1 MENERGVD
9 RLSRYII
16 YGGAALVVLA
26 LCWYLRSVLIYIV
39 LAAVVSLL
47 GRPVMTILGKL
58 RYKGRRLPDW
68 LGAVV
73 SLIIILALFSF
84 VFTQIIPVVAGIVQR
99 ISENFSSS
107 DYSLPVDSFMDFVNG
122 INAWLISHFPQFG
135 SDFRIEN
142 SVGSF
147 LESTFDLGSISV
159 VIEKVAAF
167 FVSFGVGVFA
177 VVFISFFFIKDPMLF
192 RRIVG
197 ALVPDKIENRVITAI
212 GDIEHLLSRY
222 FVGLIIEI
230 LCVTLLDFLGLSLIA
245 RIDFNAALGIAFI
258 VGLMNIIPYV
268 GPLVGVILGT
278 ILATVLKFS
287 AGAMSVH
294 FWGFIILV
302 VCIFEATKLLD
313 TFFLQPY
320 IYSRSIRSG
329 ALEIFIVLLIAANA
343 AGVVGMLVAIP
354 AYTVVRVIA
363 AHFFSDV
370 KAIRRLIPDAGQ
382 DENL

>member
-47 GRPVMTILGKL
+47 GRPVMTLLGKV
-58 RYKGRRLPDW
+58 RYKGRKLPDW
-68 LGAVV
+68 LCAVV

-258 VGLMNIIPYV
+258 VGLINIIPYV

-278 ILATVLKFS
+278 ILAAVLKFS

-329 ALEIFIVLLIAANA
+329 ALEIFIVLLIAANV

-382 DENL
+382 DVDS

>member
-329 ALEIFIVLLIAANA
+329 ALEIFIVLLIAANV

-382 DENL
+382 DENP

>member
-47 GRPVMTILGKL
+47 GRPVMTILGKG
-58 RYKGRRLPDW
+58 RYKGRSLPDW
-68 LGAVV
+68 LCAVV

-147 LESTFDLGSISV
+147 LESTFDLSSISV

-343 AGVVGMLVAIP
+343 AGVVGMFVAIP

-382 DENL
+382 DENP

>member
-47 GRPVMTILGKL
+47 GRPVMTLLGKV
-58 RYKGRRLPDW
+58 RYKGRKLPDW
-68 LGAVV
+68 LCAVV

-278 ILATVLKFS
+278 ILAAVLKFS

-329 ALEIFIVLLIAANA
+329 ALEIFIVLLIAANV

-382 DENL
+382 DVDS